1 MNYLYVYLY
10 GLKLCENDLDR
21 VIANR
26 EKQKRIVDTDLEKRK
41 RKLNKNL
48 IGKVAH

>member
-26 EKQKRIVDTDLEKRK
+26 E
-41 RKLNKNL
+41 NKNVLL
-48 IGKVAH
+48 IRIWKNVNVN